1 MAGFGPSG
9 RFGGCDKV
17 CEMDAQS
24 FMIILLIPLDCGALD
39 CLPVAPFSNCFRIDT
54 QLPAQLSDRSLRSL
68 YCSSDC
74 ERGRGAPMTNLSH
87 IVFFHS

>member
-24 FMIILLIPLDCGALD
+24 FMIILVIPLDCGALD

-87 IVFFHS
+87 NAFFHS